1 MYLAEMEVKGR
12 DSVRNRNKIVSISKN
27 ICIFSSIEMT
37 HWDYPLKEFLKDKS
51 NSKKRQ
57 INKVPLLFGPLENN
71 SKLR

>member
-37 HWDYPLKEFLKDKS
+37 H
-51 NSKKRQ
+51 
-57 INKVPLLFGPLENN
+57 
-71 SKLR
+71 